1 MSNLG
6 EKVSFCN
13 SLDLSQVDDE
23 QWDWFLA
30 MNPVIMDPKSAPT
43 CGLKFNMALKGR
55 PNSAKSINGKEV
67 YVRVIQ
73 LHALSAMM

>member
-1 MSNLG
+1 MSL
-6 EKVSFCN
+6 
-13 SLDLSQVDDE
+13 
-23 QWDWFLA
+23 
-30 MNPVIMDPKSAPT
+30 VIKDPKSALT
-43 CGLKFNMALKGR
+43 HGLKFNMALKGR